1 MGLKET
7 LKQSILD
14 AEPQSKAEDLKLIQD
29 LTERLEESK
38 QRIQTLQLENST
50 LQLENQ
56 TMKSAVMTANEQI
69 ESLTNRAASVNET
82 ELKNK
87 ELLKNAQEAKALSD
101 KSLQE
106 SKKARQQAIS
116 EANRAEHAR
125 QQAEQQAEQEEQE
138 QERYKAQEKARKSEG
153 EKESIKTVYKSLFIG
168 NGALTLVLALLMAYS
183 KRSVLTEVLN
193 WFPDRLDNIKS
204 IALWFKDIYIGAVT
218 LMSEHWNLSAVWG
231 YLIASI
237 VSLALLVGLF
247 FLCRWLFEQIG
258 YKKRAIKAQYTD
270 GLFKG
275 VISADIAISLFF
287 ICLWFYEPIKSIL
300 PFNIFSVWLMF
311 SIIGCAAWNRREIVG
326 GVQRGY

>member
-1 MGLKET
+1 L
-7 LKQSILD
+7 
-14 AEPQSKAEDLKLIQD
+14 
-29 LTERLEESK
+29 R
-38 QRIQTLQLENST
+38 
-50 LQLENQ
+50 
-56 TMKSAVMTANEQI
+56 
-69 ESLTNRAASVNET
+69 
-82 ELKNK
+82 
-87 ELLKNAQEAKALSD
+87 NAKEAKALSD

-106 SKKARQQAIS
+106 SKKARQRAIS
-116 EANRAEHAR
+116 EANRAERAR
-125 QQAEQQAEQEEQE
+125 QQAEQEEK
-138 QERYKAQEKARKSEG
+138 ERYKAQEKARKSEG

-204 IALWFKDIYIGAVT
+204 IALWFKSIYMGAVT
-218 LMSEHWNLSAVWG
+218 LMIEHWKLSAIWG
-231 YLIASI
+231 YLITSI

-247 FLCRWLFEQIG
+247 FLCRWLFEQIS

-270 GLFKG
+270 GIFKG

-300 PFNIFSVWLMF
+300 PFNIFSVWLML
-311 SIIGCAAWNRREIVG
+311 SIIGCAAWNGREIVE

>member
-7 LKQSILD
+7 LKQSMSE
-14 AEPQSKAEDLKLIQD
+14 AEPQSKVEDLKLIQD
-29 LTERLEESK
+29 LTERLEETK
-38 QRIQTLQLENST
+38 QRIQTLQLTNST
-50 LQLENQ
+50 LQSENQ

-87 ELLKNAQEAKALSD
+87 ELLRNAKEAKALSD

-125 QQAEQQAEQEEQE
+125 KQAKQEEK
-138 QERYKAQEKARKSEG
+138 ERYKAQEKAKKSEG
-153 EKESIKTVYKSLFIG
+153 EKESIRTVYKSLFIG

-193 WFPDRLDNIKS
+193 WFPDRLDNIKN
-204 IALWFKDIYIGAVT
+204 IALWFRSIYMGAVT
-218 LMSEHWNLSAVWG
+218 LMIEHWKLSAVWC

-237 VSLALLVGLF
+237 VFLALLVGLF

-270 GLFKG
+270 GIFKG

-300 PFNIFSVWLMF
+300 HFNIFSVWLLL
-311 SIIGCAAWNRREIVG
+311 SIIGCVAWNSKEIVR
-326 GVQRGY
+326 GVRGY

>member
-29 LTERLEESK
+29 LTERLEETK

-87 ELLKNAQEAKALSD
+87 ELLRNAKEAKALSD

-106 SKKARQQAIS
+106 SKKARQRAIS
-116 EANRAEHAR
+116 EANRAESAR
-125 QQAEQQAEQEEQE
+125 QQAEQEEK
-138 QERYKAQEKARKSEG
+138 ERYKAQEKARKSEG

-168 NGALTLVLALLMAYS
+168 NGALTLVLALLMTYS
-183 KRSVLTEVLN
+183 KRNVLTEVLN
-193 WFPDRLDNIKS
+193 WVPDRLDNIKS
-204 IALWFKDIYIGAVT
+204 IALWFKGIYPGAVT
-218 LMSEHWNLSAVWG
+218 LMIEHWKLSAVG
-231 YLIASI
+231 CYLIASI
-237 VSLALLVGLF
+237 VFLALLVGLF

-258 YKKRAIKAQYTD
+258 YKKRAIKAQYID

-300 PFNIFSVWLMF
+300 PFNIFSVWLML
-311 SIIGCAAWNRREIVG
+311 SIIGCAAWNGREIIG

>member
-7 LKQSILD
+7 LKQSILE
-14 AEPQSKAEDLKLIQD
+14 AEPQSKAEDLKLIQE
-29 LTERLEESK
+29 LTERLEETK
-38 QRIQTLQLENST
+38 QRIQTLQLTNST
-50 LQLENQ
+50 LQSKNQ
-56 TMKSAVMTANEQI
+56 TLKSAVMTANEQI

-87 ELLKNAQEAKALSD
+87 DLLKNAKEAKALSD

-106 SKKARQQAIS
+106 SEKARQQAIS

-125 QQAEQQAEQEEQE
+125 KQAEQEEQE
-138 QERYKAQEKARKSEG
+138 RARKSEG
-153 EKESIKTVYKSLFIG
+153 EKESMKTVYKSLFIG
-168 NGALTLVLALLMAYS
+168 NGALTLVLALLMTYS

-193 WFPDRLDNIKS
+193 WLPDRLDNIKS
-204 IALWFKDIYIGAVT
+204 IALWSKSIYMGAVT
-218 LMSEHWNLSAVWG
+218 LMIEHWKLSAVWC
-231 YLIASI
+231 YVIASI

-270 GLFKG
+270 GIFKG

-300 PFNIFSVWLMF
+300 PFNIFSVWLML
-311 SIIGCAAWNRREIVG
+311 SIIGCAAWNGREIVG

>member
-14 AEPQSKAEDLKLIQD
+14 AEPQSKVEDLKLIQD
-29 LTERLEESK
+29 LTERLEETK
-38 QRIQTLQLENST
+38 QRIQTLQLTNST
-50 LQLENQ
+50 LQSENQ
-56 TMKSAVMTANEQI
+56 TLKSAVMTANEQI

-87 ELLKNAQEAKALSD
+87 ELLRNAKEAQALSD

-106 SKKARQQAIS
+106 AKKARQRATS
-116 EANRAEHAR
+116 EVDRAESAR
-125 QQAEQQAEQEEQE
+125 QQAEKEE
-138 QERYKAQEKARKSEG
+138 QERYKAQEKARKAEG
-153 EKESIKTVYKSLFIG
+153 EKESAKTAYKSLFIG

-204 IALWFKDIYIGAVT
+204 IALWFKSIYMGAVT
-218 LMSEHWNLSAVWG
+218 LMSEHWKLSAVWG

-275 VISADIAISLFF
+275 VISADIAIALFF
-287 ICLWFYEPIKSIL
+287 ICLWFYEPIKSLISL
-300 PFNIFSVWLMF
+300 NIFSVWLLL
-311 SIIGCAAWNRREIVG
+311 SIIGCAAWNGREIVG